1 MVTVNK
7 GSELAAEQCQQTAK
21 IIEARGRTHG
31 DAFENL
37 QDIANRWT
45 SRLRAIG
52 YKGRALTIEDVC
64 YFMGEVKLSRSA
76 YGLPNEPDHFNDLIG
91 YSAIGAAHIAA
102 ENTVDN
108 VEEDDNA
115 VR

>member
-1 MVTVNK
+1 MVTGNK
-7 GSELAAEQCQQTAK
+7 GSELAAEQCQEVAK

-52 YKGRALTIEDVC
+52 YRGRALTIEDVC
-64 YFMGEVKLSRSA
+64 YFMAEVKLSRA
-76 YGLPNEPDHFNDLIG
+76 AFGLPNEPDHFNDLIG
-91 YSAIGAAHIAA
+91 YAAIGSAHIAA
-102 ENTVDN
+102 ENTVDSA
-108 VEEDDNA
+108 EDDNA